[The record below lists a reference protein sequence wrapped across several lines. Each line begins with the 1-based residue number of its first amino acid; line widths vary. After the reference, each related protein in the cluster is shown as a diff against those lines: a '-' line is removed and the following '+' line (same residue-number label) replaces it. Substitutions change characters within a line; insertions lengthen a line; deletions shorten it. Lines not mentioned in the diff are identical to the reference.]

1 MCDEVI
7 GSVKFEMVRLKN
19 DDGSDNLRF
28 FDMCPRRVSCA
39 HATGVRAELYRG
51 VPVDGMKNGRT
62 LSSQRST
69 VLSEIVRNGC
79 SGRGEL
85 LERIGY
91 FERLPV
97 PRVAV
102 FHFDRAPGRESRPDR
117 FPCGQA
123 DRSSLDRAPERDVRA
138 VGQLD

>member
-1 MCDEVI
+1 MKLS
-7 GSVKFEMVRLKN
+7 GT
-19 DDGSDNLRF
+19 
-28 FDMCPRRVSCA
+28 A
-39 HATGVRAELYRG
+39 
-51 VPVDGMKNGRT
+51 VPGG
-62 LSSQRST
+62 
-69 VLSEIVRNGC
+69 
-79 SGRGEL
+79 GEL
-85 LERIGY
+85 LERVGY

-138 VGQLD
+138 VGQLDQFSLLVAADDTPVDGSLHQAGQQRLGAGQQVVEQGDRPSGEHRFADTGLRAFLGQNERHRASQRFGW